1 MRSPMHYL
9 KQVFKSDAAKGLV
22 CWLVSLGLRLVHLTG
37 RWTVEGD
44 EAARALWR
52 DKKPFILC
60 FWHNRLLMMPFAWN
74 PPWGAGGKKGAPI
87 NMLISAHQDGQ
98 LIARTVGH
106 FGIATIAGSDN
117 RNTTSAMR
125 AMVRAVRAG
134 QWIGITPDSPPGP
147 RMRAK
152 NGVAALARLAG
163 VPVIPASY
171 SCTRRRVL
179 GTWDRL
185 VVPAPFSRG
194 VFLWGKP
201 IRVAGDADADAIE
214 RARLEIEG
222 ALSAL
227 SAEADRRCGH
237 EAIEPGPPLSVGERE
252 SGGDMAT
259 AARAAE

>member
-1 MRSPMHYL
+1 MHYL
-9 KQVFKSDAAKGLV
+9 KQAFKSSVVQGLF
-22 CWLVSLGLRLVHLTG
+22 CWLVSVCLRLVHSTG
-37 RWTVEGD
+37 RWTVD
-44 EAARALWR
+44 EDDAARALWR
-52 DKKPFILC
+52 DRKPFILC

-74 PPWGAGGKKGAPI
+74 PPTGARGAPI

-106 FGIATIAGSDN
+106 FGIATVAGSDN

-125 AMVRAVRAG
+125 ALVRALRKG
-134 QWIGITPDSPPGP
+134 QCIGITPDSPPGP

-152 NGVAALARLAG
+152 NGVAVLARLAG

-185 VVPAPFSRG
+185 VVPLPLSKG

-201 IRVAGDADADAIE
+201 IHVAGDAGEAAIE
-214 RARLEIEG
+214 RARQEIEDQ
-222 ALSAL
+222 LSAL

-237 EAIEPGPPLSVGERE
+237 PAIEPGPPLGAGER
-252 SGGDMAT
+252 GGDLSMNAW
-259 AARAAE
+259 AAE

>member
-1 MRSPMHYL
+1 MRSPSHYL
-9 KQVFKSDAAKGLV
+9 KQAFKSGAVQGLF
-22 CWLVSLGLRLVHLTG
+22 CWLVSVALRVVHLTG
-37 RWTVEGD
+37 SWTVEGGD
-44 EAARALWR
+44 EARQLWR

-60 FWHNRLLMMPFAWN
+60 FWHNRLLMMSFAWN
-74 PPWGAGGKKGAPI
+74 PPAGARGAPI

-106 FGIATIAGSDN
+106 FGIATVAGSDN
-117 RNTTSAMR
+117 RNTTAAMR
-125 AMVRAVRAG
+125 ALMRAVRKG
-134 QWIGITPDSPPGP
+134 QCIGITPDSPPGP

-152 NGVAALARLAG
+152 NGVAVLARLAG

-171 SCTRRRVL
+171 SCARRRVL

-185 VVPAPFSRG
+185 VVPLPLSRG

-201 IRVAGDADADAIE
+201 IHVAGDADEAAIE
-214 RARLEIEG
+214 RARVEIED

-237 EAIEPGPPLSVGERE
+237 PAIEPGPPLGAGER
-252 SGGDMAT
+252 GDPALN
-259 AARAAE
+259 ARAAE